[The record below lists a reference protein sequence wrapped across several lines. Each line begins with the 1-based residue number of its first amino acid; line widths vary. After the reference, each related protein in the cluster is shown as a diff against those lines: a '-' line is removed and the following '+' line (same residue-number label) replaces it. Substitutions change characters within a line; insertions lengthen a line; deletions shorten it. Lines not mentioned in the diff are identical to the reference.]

1 MENRYCKCK
10 YFEIKEI
17 MDRLFSKMDKN
28 GDVLGNDLSN
38 CAILYM
44 YRSSSPEIIRY
55 HIRLFPYIEKQV
67 EIYDKKIF
75 GNTFKVVKSNTCPL
89 ICIDLLFNTKTHEL
103 EVLIYSMPLN
113 LLVPLS
119 LSVPCETKNIKIIN
133 KNTISY
139 LLMINKLISNGS
151 DKFIN
156 NLIEEVKSYE

>member
-1 MENRYCKCK
+1 MENKYSKCK

-17 MDRLFSKMDKN
+17 MDRLLSKMDKN
-28 GDVLGNDLSN
+28 GEILGNDLSN

-55 HIRLFPYIEKQV
+55 HIRLFPYREKQV

-75 GNTFKVVKSNTCPL
+75 GNTFKVVKSYTCPL
-89 ICIDLLFNTKTHEL
+89 IEIEL
-103 EVLIYSMPLN
+103 IFDTIVNKLRIASYSIPFN
-113 LLVPLS
+113 LLIPYN
-119 LSVPCETKNIKIIN
+119 TKNIKIIN